1 MSALWTPAPLR
12 MPAATGCYP
21 QASPFFWCLSP
32 YRLNMLVMDTSA
44 LLTRISNAH
53 GAARQVDLHLE
64 RSERRRLQAL
74 VDSGHLRR
82 YPHGV
87 VALPDVDKRVLI
99 ARVHRGL
106 ITCEHA
112 AAHYR
117 LPLPSSPKTLH
128 VLIPRGHKAA
138 PLWGEHQHE
147 TRDLP
152 PVPLSAFPVAPL
164 ARCLA
169 DLLCCVQEWTALVA
183 ADAALH
189 QGRVTYE
196 QVGTYLRGSRR
207 VLGRR
212 RLQRTSSRARSPLE
226 TLARIQ
232 LRGAGLDVVD
242 GVEIGGVGEVDL
254 LIAGWLVVELDGY
267 EYHSDMWSFDQ
278 DRSRDRELARL
289 GYTSIR
295 FTANNVRS
303 GRIVDEVRRVLAAHP
318 GAARV
323 RMASRSA

>member
-169 DLLCCVQEWTALVA
+169 DLLCCAQEWTALVA

-196 QVGTYLRGSRR
+196 QVGTYLRGSCR

>member
-152 PVPLSAFPVAPL
+152 PAPLSAFPVAPL

-169 DLLCCVQEWTALVA
+169 DLLCCAQEWTALVA

-323 RMASRSA
+323 RLASRSA

>member
-1 MSALWTPAPLR
+1 MSARWSPAPLR

-169 DLLCCVQEWTALVA
+169 DLLCCAQEWTALVA

>member
-169 DLLCCVQEWTALVA
+169 DLLCCAQEWTALVA

-242 GVEIGGVGEVDL
+242 GVETGGVGEVDL

>member
-21 QASPFFWCLSP
+21 QASPFFWRLPP

-44 LLTRISNAH
+44 LLTRIRNAH

-169 DLLCCVQEWTALVA
+169 DLLCCAQEWTALVA

>member
-1 MSALWTPAPLR
+1 
-12 MPAATGCYP
+12 
-21 QASPFFWCLSP
+21 
-32 YRLNMLVMDTSA
+32 MLVMDTSA

-128 VLIPRGHKAA
+128 VLIPLGHKAA

-169 DLLCCVQEWTALVA
+169 DLLCCAQEWTALVA

>member
-152 PVPLSAFPVAPL
+152 SVPLSSFPVAPL
-164 ARCLA
+164 ARSLA
-169 DLLCCVQEWTALVA
+169 DLLCCAQEWTALVA

-232 LRGAGLDVVD
+232 LRGAGLDVID

-254 LIAGWLVVELDGY
+254 LIAGWLVVEPDGY
-267 EYHSDMWSFDQ
+267 EYHSDMWAFDQ

-323 RMASRSA
+323 RMASRNA

>member
-21 QASPFFWCLSP
+21 QASPFCWCLSP

-169 DLLCCVQEWTALVA
+169 DLLCCAQEWTALVA

>member
-169 DLLCCVQEWTALVA
+169 DLLCCAQEWTALVA

-303 GRIVDEVRRVLAAHP
+303 GRIIDEVRRVLAAHP

>member
-64 RSERRRLQAL
+64 RSERHRLQAL

-169 DLLCCVQEWTALVA
+169 DLLCCAQEWTALVA

-323 RMASRSA
+323 RLASRSA

>member
-87 VALPDVDKRVLI
+87 VALSDVDKRVLI

-169 DLLCCVQEWTALVA
+169 DLLCCAQEWTALVA

-267 EYHSDMWSFDQ
+267 EYHSDMWAFDQ

>member
-169 DLLCCVQEWTALVA
+169 DLLCCAQEWTALVA

-242 GVEIGGVGEVDL
+242 GVEIGGVGEVVL

>member
-53 GAARQVDLHLE
+53 GEARQVDLHLE

-112 AAHYR
+112 AAHYW

-169 DLLCCVQEWTALVA
+169 DLLCCAQEWTALVA

>member
-169 DLLCCVQEWTALVA
+169 DLLCCAQEWTALVA

-212 RLQRTSSRARSPLE
+212 SLQRTSSRARSPLE

>member
-53 GAARQVDLHLE
+53 GAAHQVDLHLE

-169 DLLCCVQEWTALVA
+169 DLLCCAQEWTALVA

>member
-53 GAARQVDLHLE
+53 GEARQVDLHLE

-169 DLLCCVQEWTALVA
+169 DLLCCAQEWTALVA

>member
-64 RSERRRLQAL
+64 RSERHRLQAL

-152 PVPLSAFPVAPL
+152 PAPLSAFPVAPL

-169 DLLCCVQEWTALVA
+169 DLLCCAQEWTALVA

>member
-21 QASPFFWCLSP
+21 QASPFSWCLSP
-32 YRLNMLVMDTSA
+32 YWPNMLVMDTSA

-53 GAARQVDLHLE
+53 GATRQVDLHLE

-112 AAHYR
+112 AAYYR
-117 LPLPSSPKTLH
+117 LPLPSSPKALH
-128 VLIPRGHKAA
+128 VLTPRGHKAA

-152 PVPLSAFPVAPL
+152 SVPLSSFPVAPL
-164 ARCLA
+164 ARSLA
-169 DLLCCVQEWTALVA
+169 DLLCCAQEWTALVA

-254 LIAGWLVVELDGY
+254 LVAGWLVVELDGY
-267 EYHSDMWSFDQ
+267 EYHSDMWAFDQ

>member
-32 YRLNMLVMDTSA
+32 YWPNMLVMDTSA

-53 GAARQVDLHLE
+53 GATRQVDLHLE

-112 AAHYR
+112 AAYYR
-117 LPLPSSPKTLH
+117 LPLPSSPKALH
-128 VLIPRGHKAA
+128 VLTPRGHKAA

-152 PVPLSAFPVAPL
+152 SVPLSSFPVAPL
-164 ARCLA
+164 ARSIA
-169 DLLCCVQEWTALVA
+169 DLLCCAQEWTALCP
-183 ADAALH
+183 
-189 QGRVTYE
+189 
-196 QVGTYLRGSRR
+196 RG
-207 VLGRR
+207 V
-212 RLQRTSSRARSPLE
+212 RT
-226 TLARIQ
+226 
-232 LRGAGLDVVD
+232 
-242 GVEIGGVGEVDL
+242 
-254 LIAGWLVVELDGY
+254 
-267 EYHSDMWSFDQ
+267 
-278 DRSRDRELARL
+278 
-289 GYTSIR
+289 
-295 FTANNVRS
+295 
-303 GRIVDEVRRVLAAHP
+303 
-318 GAARV
+318 
-323 RMASRSA
+323 

>member
-152 PVPLSAFPVAPL
+152 SVPLSSFPVAPL
-164 ARCLA
+164 ARSLA
-169 DLLCCVQEWTALVA
+169 DLLCCAQEWTALVA

-278 DRSRDRELARL
+278 DRSRNRELARL

>member
-169 DLLCCVQEWTALVA
+169 DLLCCAQEWTALVA

-289 GYTSIR
+289 GSTSIR

>member
-21 QASPFFWCLSP
+21 QASPFFWCLPP

-169 DLLCCVQEWTALVA
+169 DLLCCAQEWTALVA

>member
-169 DLLCCVQEWTALVA
+169 DLLCCAQEWTALVA

-267 EYHSDMWSFDQ
+267 EYHSDMWAFDQ

-323 RMASRSA
+323 RMASRNA

>member
-169 DLLCCVQEWTALVA
+169 DLLCCAQEWTALVA

-278 DRSRDRELARL
+278 DCSRDRELARL

>member
-112 AAHYR
+112 AAYYR
-117 LPLPSSPKTLH
+117 LPLPSSPKALH

-169 DLLCCVQEWTALVA
+169 DLLCCAQEWTALVA

>member
-169 DLLCCVQEWTALVA
+169 DLLCCAQEWTALVA

-189 QGRVTYE
+189 QGRVTHE

>member
-117 LPLPSSPKTLH
+117 LLLPSSPKTLH

-169 DLLCCVQEWTALVA
+169 DLLCCAQEWTALVA

>member
-169 DLLCCVQEWTALVA
+169 DLLCCAQEWTALVA

-323 RMASRSA
+323 RLASRSA

>member
-152 PVPLSAFPVAPL
+152 SVPLSSFPVAPL
-164 ARCLA
+164 ARSLA
-169 DLLCCVQEWTALVA
+169 DLLCCAQEWTALVA

-323 RMASRSA
+323 RMASRNA

>member
-152 PVPLSAFPVAPL
+152 PAPLSAFPVAPL

-169 DLLCCVQEWTALVA
+169 DLLCCAQEWTALVA

>member
-32 YRLNMLVMDTSA
+32 YWPNMLVMDTSA

-152 PVPLSAFPVAPL
+152 PAPLSAFPVAPL

-169 DLLCCVQEWTALVA
+169 DLLCCAQEWTALVA

-323 RMASRSA
+323 RMASRNA

>member
-169 DLLCCVQEWTALVA
+169 DLLCCAQEWTALVA

-278 DRSRDRELARL
+278 DCSRDRELARL

-323 RMASRSA
+323 RLASRSA

>member
-169 DLLCCVQEWTALVA
+169 DLLCCAQEWTALVA

-323 RMASRSA
+323 RMASRNA

>member
-169 DLLCCVQEWTALVA
+169 DLLCCAQEWTALVA

-226 TLARIQ
+226 
-232 LRGAGLDVVD
+232 
-242 GVEIGGVGEVDL
+242 IG
-254 LIAGWLVVELDGY
+254 
-267 EYHSDMWSFDQ
+267 
-278 DRSRDRELARL
+278 R
-289 GYTSIR
+289 
-295 FTANNVRS
+295 
-303 GRIVDEVRRVLAAHP
+303 AH
-318 GAARV
+318 V
-323 RMASRSA
+323 

>member
-1 MSALWTPAPLR
+1 M
-12 MPAATGCYP
+12 
-21 QASPFFWCLSP
+21 
-32 YRLNMLVMDTSA
+32 
-44 LLTRISNAH
+44 
-53 GAARQVDLHLE
+53 
-64 RSERRRLQAL
+64 
-74 VDSGHLRR
+74 
-82 YPHGV
+82 

-169 DLLCCVQEWTALVA
+169 DLLCCAQEWTALVA

>member
-169 DLLCCVQEWTALVA
+169 DLLCCAQEWTALVA

-303 GRIVDEVRRVLAAHP
+303 GRIVDEGRRVLAAHL

>member
-128 VLIPRGHKAA
+128 VLIPRGHKEA

-169 DLLCCVQEWTALVA
+169 DLLCCAQEWTALVA

-189 QGRVTYE
+189 QGRVTHE

>member
-169 DLLCCVQEWTALVA
+169 DLLCCAQEWTALVA

-207 VLGRR
+207 GLGRR

>member
-1 MSALWTPAPLR
+1 M
-12 MPAATGCYP
+12 
-21 QASPFFWCLSP
+21 
-32 YRLNMLVMDTSA
+32 
-44 LLTRISNAH
+44 
-53 GAARQVDLHLE
+53 
-64 RSERRRLQAL
+64 
-74 VDSGHLRR
+74 
-82 YPHGV
+82 

-169 DLLCCVQEWTALVA
+169 DLLCCAQEWTALVA

-278 DRSRDRELARL
+278 DCSRDRELARL

-323 RMASRSA
+323 RLASRSA

>member
-128 VLIPRGHKAA
+128 VLIPWGHKAA

-169 DLLCCVQEWTALVA
+169 DLLCCAQEWTALVA